1 MPVFLRT
8 FGFSLGFTVLC
19 LAIALVYGGPAGLGI
34 AAILGVLEVSL
45 SFDNAVVNAAVLV
58 RMNEFW
64 RRMFLTIGVLIAVF
78 GMRLVF
84 PLLIVGITAHLTPVA
99 AVRLALAQGPSSDPR
114 SYTSLLNDAH
124 PAIAA
129 FGGMFLLMLVC
140 AYFFAERDIY
150 WLGFLEKP
158 LARMG
163 SLQAMPTI
171 VSGVVLYASAETCA
185 SSHRPTVLAA
195 GLLGMLT
202 FLAVD
207 GLGELFNT
215 EATEEV
221 AEETAESARPPDPTG
236 AHAVG
241 RPVDGAQ
248 PTAGDRARTAGQV
261 VLAGGKAGL
270 ALFLYLEVLDA
281 SFSFDGVIGAFAITS
296 DPVIIALGLG
306 IGAMFIRSLTLL
318 LVREGTLS
326 EYPYLEHGAHW
337 AIAALAV
344 LLLVSI
350 EHHVPEAV
358 TGLIGVGFIVAAFI
372 SSLVRNRR
380 EGPPAAVAGS
390 GATVPAGRPTAS
402 AGTTG

>member
-1 MPVFLRT
+1 MFLRT
-8 FGFSLGFTVLC
+8 FGISLGFTVVC
-19 LAIALVYGGPAGLGI
+19 LALALLYAGPAGLGV

-45 SFDNAVVNAAVLV
+45 SFDNAIVNAGVLV

-64 RRMFLTIGVLIAVF
+64 RRMFLTVGVVIAVF

-84 PLLIVGITAHLTPVA
+84 PLLIVGITARLNPVE
-99 AVRLALAQGPSSDPR
+99 AVRLALAQGPASDPR

-129 FGGMFLLMLVC
+129 FGGMFLLMLVLS
-140 AYFFAERDIY
+140 YFFDERDIY
-150 WLGFLEKP
+150 WLGFVERP
-158 LARMG
+158 LARLSAFG
-163 SLQAMPTI
+163 AMPTI
-171 VSGVVLYASAETCA
+171 VSGVALYAAAETFA
-185 SSHRPTVLAA
+185 SSHRPTVLGA

-202 FLAVD
+202 YLAVD

-215 EATEEV
+215 DAVEEAADDAAAAASSSGGTGSGSGGSGSGSGSGGSGGGVQV
-221 AEETAESARPPDPTG
+221 A
-236 AHAVG
+236 
-241 RPVDGAQ
+241 
-248 PTAGDRARTAGQV
+248 
-261 VLAGGKAGL
+261 LAAGKAGL

-318 LVREGTLS
+318 LVRSGTLA

-337 AIAALAV
+337 AILALAV

-358 TGLIGVGFIVAAFI
+358 TGLIGVAFIVAAFV

-380 EGPPAAVAGS
+380 VGPTVAGAGGPGAPADRPTPAAAG
-390 GATVPAGRPTAS
+390 
-402 AGTTG
+402 